1 MISVITKKFLHKKRM
16 RQLLLITIF
25 LLSFSLS
32 FSQKKTSTNLSLFEI
47 DSKPV
52 TVGEFVYLYKK
63 NHQGRAE
70 EFTKEKIEEYLDLF
84 INFKLKVNEAE
95 VRRLDHDP
103 EFVKELNSYKEELKK
118 PFIAEV
124 DLLKK
129 LVEQTYDRL
138 SEEVK
143 ASHILI
149 NVGPETSPSDTLKA
163 FNKSLEIRRKIING
177 DDFEKLAREFS
188 EDPSVKMNGGS
199 LGYFSA
205 LQMVYPF
212 EEAAFNLAV
221 GEVSPPVRT
230 QFGYHLIKSEDRRP
244 SRGEVEVS
252 HILIRGADEKAEAQI
267 KDIYDQL
274 QQGALWDSLC
284 AEYSQDPG
292 TKDKGGRLRPFGTGA
307 LASAPK
313 FEDMAFSLE
322 EVGSISKPVLT
333 SFGWHIIRL
342 EKIIPLPAFEELKA
356 SLERRVARDER
367 MAISKTIVEQKRRKK
382 YNYQAD
388 ALLEKKLGLLTDSSL
403 VKGAWTIDKTK
414 AQAKDPIFLVGDK
427 KYTMGDFTHYILN
440 NQAPSKMNPSA
451 YLHQLYNQFVDE
463 TLAEVEDK
471 SLQQENPEYKNLV
484 NEYREGILLFNIM
497 EREVWN
503 KASEDSLGQRKFY
516 DENLNK
522 YLADLRVNARIFST
536 GDKEFRDAIKTKIAD
551 GDSLSKEEIKKFKAV
566 VNFKPYEKGE
576 SIAIDLISWT
586 VGLHTAEADGMYYLV
601 EVDKLIPPG
610 RKKFEEVRAGI
621 ISDYQDQLEKE
632 WLTKLRAKYPVKV
645 YTKGKKKAIATL
657 TGKEKS

>member
-1 MISVITKKFLHKKRM
+1 MISEIAKKFLHKKRM
-16 RQLLLITIF
+16 RQLLLITIL
-25 LLSFSLS
+25 LLSFSPS
-32 FSQKKTSTNLSLFEI
+32 FSQKKTSANLTLFEI

-52 TVGEFVYLYKK
+52 TVDEFVYLYKK
-63 NHQGRAE
+63 NHQGRTE

-95 VRRLDHDP
+95 VRELDHDP
-103 EFVKELNSYKEELKK
+103 EFIKELNSYKEELKK

-138 SEEVK
+138 REEVK

-149 NVGPETSPSDTLKA
+149 NVGPDASPSDTLKA
-163 FNKSLEIRRKIING
+163 FNKSLEIRKKIIDG
-177 DDFEKLAREFS
+177 EDFEKLAKEFS
-188 EDPSVKMNGGS
+188 EDPSAKMNGGS

-212 EEAAFNLAV
+212 EEAAFNLEV
-221 GEVSPPVRT
+221 GEVSPPTRT
-230 QFGYHLIKSEDRRP
+230 QFGYHLIKTADRRP
-244 SRGEVEVS
+244 TRGEVEVS
-252 HILIRGADEKAEAQI
+252 HILVRGADEKAEAQI

-274 QQGALWDSLC
+274 QKGALWDSLC
-284 AEYSQDPG
+284 AKYSQDPG
-292 TKDKGGRLRPFGTGA
+292 TKDNGGRLRPFGTGA

-313 FEDMAFSLE
+313 FEEMAFSME

-342 EKIIPLPAFEELKA
+342 EKIIPIPPFEELKA

-367 MAISKTIVEQKRRKK
+367 MAISKTIVEQKRRQK
-382 YNYQAD
+382 YNYQED
-388 ALLEKKLGLLTDSSL
+388 HLLEKKLVLLADSSL
-403 VKGAWTIDKTK
+403 IEGQWARDKTK
-414 AQAKDPIFLVGDK
+414 VQATDPLFTIGEK
-427 KYTMGDFTHYILN
+427 KFTIGDFEDFIIST
-440 NQAPSKMNPSA
+440 QESSKLKPSA
-451 YLHQLYNQFVDE
+451 YVHELYDRFVGE
-463 TLAEVEDK
+463 TLAEVEDR
-471 SLQQENPEYKNLV
+471 SLQRENPEYKNLV
-484 NEYREGILLFNIM
+484 TEYREGILLFNIM

-536 GDKEFRDAIKTKIAD
+536 EDKDFRDSVKTKIVN
-551 GDSLSKEEIKKFKAV
+551 GDSLSKEDIKKFKAV
-566 VNFKPYEKGE
+566 VNFKSYEKGE
-576 SIAIDLISWT
+576 SVAIDLISWT
-586 VGLHTAEADGMYYLV
+586 VGLHAVEADGMYYLV
-601 EVDKLIPPG
+601 EVDKLVPPG
-610 RKKFEEVRAGI
+610 QKKFEEVRAGI

-632 WLTKLRAKYPVKV
+632 WLNKLRAKYPVKV